1 MEKNLANTI
10 REIIKSHINNN
21 DGIVLG
27 QCLSAVG
34 WVQNTIPNQKK
45 GIIEL
50 SMTDVAGS
58 GMAVGAAIVGAR
70 PIFVMRFQSL
80 VWLNSSPIVM
90 HAAKAKEIFGYGAPV
105 FIRAIASESSLGQ
118 GPLHANNYHSIF
130 SHIPNLKVCSPMTS
144 KEYKRIWNYFIKNDH
159 PLFVSEHRNSY
170 LLNKDLKN
178 IYFSRSV
185 ITIFAISSSR
195 FESVKAVK
203 SLKKIGIEC
212 DLINVLWLNPFSL
225 NSKELK
231 SIKKT
236 KLGLVIDASYEHCGI
251 TESISYKIMEICDCK
266 VYAMGL
272 KNISPGVSKKTEN
285 GTPSVNEIILKV
297 KNLVSRK

>member
-1 MEKNLANTI
+1 
-10 REIIKSHINNN
+10 
-21 DGIVLG
+21 
-27 QCLSAVG
+27 
-34 WVQNTIPNQKK
+34 
-45 GIIEL
+45 
-50 SMTDVAGS
+50 
-58 GMAVGAAIVGAR
+58 
-70 PIFVMRFQSL
+70 
-80 VWLNSSPIVM
+80 
-90 HAAKAKEIFGYGAPV
+90 
-105 FIRAIASESSLGQ
+105 
-118 GPLHANNYHSIF
+118 
-130 SHIPNLKVCSPMTS
+130 MTS